1 MKSSKLF
8 AIFVLVFLSFSAVAA
23 EGKWIKGYGQGSLE
37 YFVDKGDARLY
48 IGCPSQESND
58 GGSSKIMFFVK
69 DVEVT
74 SFKLEVDGT
83 TIDGPVKTGSR
94 VGNNNFIFAI
104 DKLLESDAKVKY
116 GKNVVVFPKANINKV
131 LHSFRSGK
139 LGCAIN

>member
-1 MKSSKLF
+1 MKSFK
-8 AIFVLVFLSFSAVAA
+8 VLIGLIFLSFSLIATAA
-23 EGKWIKGYGQGSLE
+23 EGKWIKGYGQGKLE

-58 GGSSKIMFFVK
+58 GGNSRIMFFVK
-69 DVEVT
+69 NVEVT
-74 SFKLEVDGT
+74 SFKLEVGGY
-83 TIDGPVKTGSR
+83 TIDGPLETGSR
-94 VGNNNFIFAI
+94 VGDNSFIFAI

-131 LHSFRSGK
+131 LHSFMSGK